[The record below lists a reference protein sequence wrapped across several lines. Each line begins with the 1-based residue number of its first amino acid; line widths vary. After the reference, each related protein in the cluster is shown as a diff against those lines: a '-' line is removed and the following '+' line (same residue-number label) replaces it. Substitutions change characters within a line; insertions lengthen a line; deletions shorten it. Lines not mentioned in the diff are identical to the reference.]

1 MRRAFLLICCCS
13 VLSGCGGKRMQS
25 NSSFP
30 SAKATRNP
38 TNTTIVT
45 PGGSLPGKVVSFNPN
60 GRFAVLR
67 FPLAEMPALEQRLG
81 VFRGG
86 LKVGELKVSG
96 PQRDTLTIAD
106 LIAGECRAGDEVRAQ

>member
-13 VLSGCGGKRMQS
+13 FLSACGGKRPQS

-30 SAKATRNP
+30 TAKTTRTP
-38 TNTTIVT
+38 TNSVIVT
-45 PGGSLPGKVVSFNPN
+45 PGGSLPGKIVSFNPN

-67 FPLAEMPALEQRLG
+67 FPLGDMPTVEQRLG
-81 VFRGG
+81 VFRDG

-106 LIAGECRAGDEVRAQ
+106 LVAGECRAGDEVRAQ